1 MAEINVDELGPVD
14 YLVIS
19 FPADAAQFSG
29 EMATELRA
37 LIDKNAIRVLDLV
50 VLTKD
55 ADGSVDATEL
65 RDSDHSELGELRKLE
80 ADIAILLAEED
91 ILRIADD
98 LEPASAAAV
107 LVYENTW
114 AAPFASAIR
123 RSGGEVVTGGRI
135 PTQSLI
141 AAVEADREAA
151 DKEA

>member
-1 MAEINVDELGPVD
+1 
-14 YLVIS
+14 
-19 FPADAAQFSG
+19 
-29 EMATELRA
+29 
-37 LIDKNAIRVLDLV
+37 

-55 ADGSVDATEL
+55 ADGSVDAAEL
-65 RDSDHSELGELRKLE
+65 RDSDHSEIGEPRKLE

-91 ILRIADD
+91 IVRIADD

-135 PTQSLI
+135 PTRRRDRHQRPDPDPI
-141 AAVEADREAA
+141 ADRRGGG
-151 DKEA
+151 